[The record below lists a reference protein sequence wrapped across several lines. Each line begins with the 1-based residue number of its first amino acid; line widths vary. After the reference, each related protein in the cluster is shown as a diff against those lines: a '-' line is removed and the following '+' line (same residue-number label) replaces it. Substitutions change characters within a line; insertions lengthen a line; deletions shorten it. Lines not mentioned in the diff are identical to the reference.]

1 MIEGIKYSVTKDTD
15 ELLAEI
21 SKPYGEFHGYL
32 DKDREYRSE
41 LDVFEAYSEDE
52 RNNLYG
58 KAPKNV
64 YENILTMENEN
75 KMKFISE
82 NPDFKYILDSYKTA
96 VLQQWNIDT
105 IARYLT
111 DVKNECKNILNA
123 MNKQSFDIK
132 HSKASEIKCHI
143 ENKIKYLF
151 SNENANCDNVM
162 QLIEAAETHNYKE
175 MSEAKINID
184 TTIEE
189 IRKLYS
195 KYKKY
200 SF

>member
-1 MIEGIKYSVTKDTD
+1 MTKNSD
-15 ELLAEI
+15 ELLTEI
-21 SKPYGEFHGYL
+21 SKSHGEFYGYL

-41 LDVFEAYSEDE
+41 LDVFEAYSEEE
-52 RNNLYG
+52 RNRLYG

-64 YENILTMENEN
+64 YENMLNMENAD
-75 KMKFISE
+75 KMQFISE
-82 NPDFKYILDSYKTA
+82 NPDFKYILDSYKSA
-96 VLQQWNIDT
+96 VLPQWHIDT
-105 IARYLT
+105 ISRYLT

-132 HSKASEIKCHI
+132 HNKANEIKCDI
-143 ENKIKYLF
+143 ENKVKNLF
-151 SNENANCDNVM
+151 SNENANYDNVM
-162 QLIEAAETHNYKE
+162 QLIEAAEAHNYKG
-175 MSEAKINID
+175 MSEAKIKID
-184 TTIEE
+184 ITIEE